1 LRFSTPAP
9 QTVACLWNL
18 LDSQSTSCF
27 SYIREHGDHGRGIV
41 LGINVSSM
49 ARQMCNPFPPVRESG
64 IPTLRPVPRYEP
76 MLWVRVLT
84 VLVLLLPV
92 SGHRLQAQT
101 APLPELH
108 SADPFMADL
117 FHRSRSTGMVVVVVR
132 DRDTWMQSYG
142 QTYPGSHQK
151 PNADSLIRL
160 CSLTKIMT
168 TDLLVKLVA
177 DGHVSLSDPL
187 QKFAPH
193 NVTVPVRTVR
203 GESGRPITLRD
214 LATHT
219 AGFPREIAYPAG
231 DSGHFTFPD
240 YSFRWQWLPGYRLR
254 FLPGTAAH
262 YSNIGFDLLAD
273 ALAAAAGK
281 PYPQLFAD
289 RIAKP
294 VGLRDTTL
302 SPTPGQCARLL
313 IGARNEGR
321 CTDTTAAAGSGG
333 MYSTANDMT
342 RWLKYLLGLP
352 GVPVH
357 QDPAATATYIPASE
371 LRWTQG
377 IGRAGVP
384 NGIGLGWVHLNSPDD
399 PAMIIEKTGG
409 GAGYT
414 TYIALNPAR
423 HIGIFVA
430 ATQDLHAG
438 PEVFRESNDLLIY
451 LAGLTPVPGNPL
463 DLAGEDNHSDAEI
476 SDATVRK
483 AHKHGPHVTRQMAR
497 TSVVAVAQ

>member
-1 LRFSTPAP
+1 M
-9 QTVACLWNL
+9 
-18 LDSQSTSCF
+18 
-27 SYIREHGDHGRGIV
+27 
-41 LGINVSSM
+41 VSSM
-49 ARQMCNPFPPVRESG
+49 MRLMCNILPVVRG
-64 IPTLRPVPRYEP
+64 KKGPALRSAPLDQRMVWVPV
-76 MLWVRVLT
+76 LAALI
-84 VLVLLLPV
+84 LLLPLLA
-92 SGHRLQAQT
+92 HRLEAQT
-101 APLPELH
+101 APLPQLQ

-132 DRDTWMQSYG
+132 GHETWMQSYG

-151 PNADSLIRL
+151 PNADSLVRL

-168 TDLLVKLVA
+168 TDLLVKLVD
-177 DGHVSLSDPL
+177 DGRVSLSDPL
-187 QKFAPH
+187 QKFAPR

-203 GESGRPITLRD
+203 GQIGRPITLRD

-254 FLPGTAAH
+254 FAPGTAAH

-273 ALAAAAGK
+273 ALAAAAGE
-281 PYPQLFAD
+281 PYPKLFAD

-294 VGLRDTTL
+294 LRLRDTTL

-313 IGARNEGR
+313 VGIRNEGR
-321 CTDTTAAAGSGG
+321 CTETTAAAGSGG

-342 RWLKYLLGLP
+342 RWLKYLLDLP

-377 IGRAGVP
+377 IGRAGAAS
-384 NGIGLGWVHLNSPDD
+384 GIGLGWVHLNPPDD
-399 PAMIIEKTGG
+399 PTAIIEKTGG

-414 TYIALNPAR
+414 TYIALNPAS

-430 ATQDLHAG
+430 ATQNLHAG
-438 PEVFRESNDLLIY
+438 PVVFRGSNDLLNY
-451 LAGLTPVPGNPL
+451 LAGLTPTPSDSL
-463 DLAGEDNHSDAEI
+463 ELASAGNHSEVPVRDA
-476 SDATVRK
+476 AL
-483 AHKHGPHVTRQMAR
+483 HKHAARQITR
-497 TSVVAVAQ
+497 TSVVAAAH

>member
-1 LRFSTPAP
+1 MSNNLPAVATRVASPSRGTLTRGMEVRSLRLAP
-9 QTVACLWNL
+9 R
-18 LDSQSTSCF
+18 D
-27 SYIREHGDHGRGIV
+27 R
-41 LGINVSSM
+41 
-49 ARQMCNPFPPVRESG
+49 
-64 IPTLRPVPRYEP
+64 PT
-76 MLWVRVLT
+76 LWVRVLAALI
-84 VLVLLLPV
+84 LVLPLTV
-92 SGHRLQAQT
+92 HRAQAQT
-101 APLPELH
+101 APLPQLQ

-132 DRDTWMQSYG
+132 DHETWMQSYG

-168 TDLLVKLVA
+168 TDVLVKLVA
-177 DGHVSLSDPL
+177 DGRVSLSDPL

-193 NVTVPVRTVR
+193 NVTVPVRTVS
-203 GESGRPITLRD
+203 GQSGRPITLRD

-240 YSFRWQWLPGYRLR
+240 YNFRWQWLPGYRLR

-294 VGLRDTTL
+294 LGLRDTTL

-352 GVPVH
+352 GVPMH

-384 NGIGLGWVHLNSPDD
+384 NGIGLGWVHLNQPDD
-399 PAMIIEKTGG
+399 PTMIIEKTGG

-414 TYIALNPAR
+414 TYIAINPAR

-430 ATQDLHAG
+430 ATQNLHAG

-451 LAGLTPVPGNPL
+451 LAGLTPVPG
-463 DLAGEDNHSDAEI
+463 DSMELAAQETHSDVQVHG
-476 SDATVRK
+476 ATLHQR
-483 AHKHGPHVTRQMAR
+483 HKHAAR
-497 TSVVAVAQ
+497 ASVIAAVQ

>member
-1 LRFSTPAP
+1 MKTLLSFCHSEILSALRGTM
-9 QTVACLWNL
+9 V
-18 LDSQSTSCF
+18 
-27 SYIREHGDHGRGIV
+27 RGMGAALILILV
-41 LGINVSSM
+41 LS
-49 ARQMCNPFPPVRESG
+49 
-64 IPTLRPVPRYEP
+64 
-76 MLWVRVLT
+76 LT
-84 VLVLLLPV
+84 V
-92 SGHRLQAQT
+92 HRVQAQT
-101 APLPELH
+101 APLTQLQ

-132 DRDTWMQSYG
+132 DHETWMQSYG

-177 DGHVSLSDPL
+177 DGRVSLSDPL

-193 NVTVPVRTVR
+193 NVTVPVRTVT
-203 GESGRPITLRD
+203 GQSGRPITLRD

-273 ALAAAAGK
+273 ALALAAGK

-294 VGLRDTTL
+294 LGLRDTTL

-313 IGARNEGR
+313 VGARNDGR
-321 CTDTTAAAGSGG
+321 CADTTAAAGSGG

-384 NGIGLGWVHLNSPDD
+384 NGIGLGWVHINQPDD
-399 PAMIIEKTGG
+399 PTMIIEKTGG

-451 LAGLTPVPGNPL
+451 LAGLTPVLGDSM
-463 DLAGEDNHSDAEI
+463 DLAGEDNQSDVQMR
-476 SDATVRK
+476 DAALHQHNKNAPR
-483 AHKHGPHVTRQMAR
+483 PRLTRQITH
-497 TSVVAVAQ
+497 TSVAAAVQ